1 MAQNYASFV
10 TKIAILNMKIGM
22 TYTTT
27 LHFSAGLRH
36 VSVSAVFY
44 P

>member
-1 MAQNYASFV
+1 MAQNYAGFV

-27 LHFSAGLRH
+27 LHFQQGFAM
-36 VSVSAVFY
+36 FQ
-44 P
+44 